1 MKVTVEVEVT
11 PPGEID
17 EAARTAASLIGVEM
31 LDSEYARGI
40 VEFIAD
46 SYGWVVGN
54 SWLDEDRK
62 REAIRTLIKG
72 YANEESSSTHSK
84 EKS

>member
-1 MKVTVEVEVT
+1 MRVTVEVEVT

-17 EAARTAASLIGVEM
+17 EAARIAASLIGAEM
-31 LDSEYARGI
+31 LNSEYARGI

-46 SYGWVVGN
+46 SYGWAVGN
-54 SWLDEDRK
+54 SWLGAHQK

-72 YANEESSSTHSK
+72 YV
-84 EKS
+84 

>member
-17 EAARTAASLIGVEM
+17 EAALLAARLIGVEM
-31 LDSEYARGI
+31 LNSEYARGI

-46 SYGWVVGN
+46 SYDWVVGN
-54 SWLDEDRK
+54 SWLDVDQKQEAT
-62 REAIRTLIKG
+62 RELIK
-72 YANEESSSTHSK
+72 AHA
-84 EKS
+84 

>member
-17 EAARTAASLIGVEM
+17 EAARIAASLIGAEM
-31 LDSEYARGI
+31 LNSEYARGI

-46 SYGWVVGN
+46 SHSWVVGN
-54 SWLDEDRK
+54 TFLGADQK
-62 REAIRTLIKG
+62 REAIRTIIKS
-72 YANEESSSTHSK
+72 YV
-84 EKS
+84 

>member
-17 EAARTAASLIGVEM
+17 EAARIAASLIGAEM

-40 VEFIAD
+40 VEFIAA
-46 SYGWVVGN
+46 SRFWAVGN
-54 SWLDEDRK
+54 SWLDADQK

-72 YANEESSSTHSK
+72 YI
-84 EKS
+84 